1 MIQESQVI
9 LVILDSDHN
18 MPHVLREMEIYMAKE
33 KILPEPGEV
42 KALMAQLDAL
52 LDVANNVKKKKT
64 PVFAD

>member
-1 MIQESQVI
+1 MSQTRKEQAHNI
-9 LVILDSDHN
+9 LT
-18 MPHVLREMEIYMAKE
+18 HVRTELREMDIYMAKE

-52 LDVANNVKKKKT
+52 LDVTNNVKKKKP

>member
-1 MIQESQVI
+1 M
-9 LVILDSDHN
+9 D
-18 MPHVLREMEIYMAKE
+18 IYMTKE

-52 LDVANNVKKKKT
+52 LDVTNNVKKKKP

>member
-1 MIQESQVI
+1 MSQTRKEQAHNI
-9 LVILDSDHN
+9 LA
-18 MPHVLREMEIYMAKE
+18 HVRTELRKMDIYMGKV

-52 LDVANNVKKKKT
+52 LDVTNNVKKKKP

>member
-1 MIQESQVI
+1 MSKSRREEAHHI
-9 LVILDSDHN
+9 LS
-18 MPHVLREMEIYMAKE
+18 HVRTELREMDIYMAKE

-52 LDVANNVKKKKT
+52 LDVTNNVKKKKP

>member
-1 MIQESQVI
+1 
-9 LVILDSDHN
+9 
-18 MPHVLREMEIYMAKE
+18 MAKE

-52 LDVANNVKKKKT
+52 LDVANNVKKKKA